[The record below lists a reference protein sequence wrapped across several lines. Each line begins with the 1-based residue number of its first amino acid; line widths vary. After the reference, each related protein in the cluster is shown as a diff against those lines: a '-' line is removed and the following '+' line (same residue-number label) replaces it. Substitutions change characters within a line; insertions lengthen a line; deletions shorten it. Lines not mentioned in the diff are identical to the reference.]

1 MIESIAIKDVAT
13 YGNVAEQMS
22 LLSKLNFIYGAN
34 GSGKTTISRVIADET
49 RFPACTVNWKGG
61 ARLQTLV
68 YNRDFVAANFNQTND
83 LKGIFTLGQQDI
95 ETLNKI
101 VAEKSAHDE
110 LGKEIQKLSAT
121 LQGENGTSGKK
132 GELAS
137 LEEEFKVKCWAQKQ
151 NHDEKFAGAF
161 EGYRNNSE
169 KFKAKVLQEAASNS
183 ASLESLDFL
192 DTRAKVVF
200 GPVQSAELAVAK
212 LDGSKLVAHEAA
224 LILAKR
230 VLGKED
236 VDIAAMIKRLG
247 NSDWVREGRSY
258 FEVNDGVCPF
268 CQQDT
273 TDQFAK
279 SLNDYFDETFVADS
293 KAIDSLATDYTT
305 DANTV
310 RQGILSIITAPSKF
324 IDVEKLKAEKELF
337 DSIVTINQQRL
348 ASKIKEPSKIVE
360 LESVANVVASISAL
374 ITAANTQVA
383 EHNKMVANHSKE
395 KAKLTAQVWRY
406 LLDVELSADLSA
418 YDKKKDALS
427 KAIKGIADSITSKT
441 SEKNTKAAE
450 IRALEKQTTSIQP
463 TIDGINGLL
472 SSFGFKGFSLAKAA
486 NGSSYRLVRGNGAD
500 AQETLSEGEKTFV
513 TFLYFYHLLKGSNT
527 ETGVTTDRIVVLDD
541 PVSSLDSDVLF
552 LVSSLIKRLFDEI
565 RANVGYVR
573 QIFVLTH
580 NVYFHKEVTFNPAR
594 QRNALKDETFWI
606 VRKSELQSR
615 VERHDANPI
624 TTSYDLLWEEV
635 RRPQKSKLTIQ
646 NTLRRILENYFK
658 ILGGVDPDKIC
669 DKFDGKD
676 KVICKSLFSWVNDGS
691 HFANDDLYVS
701 IDDGM
706 VETYLTV
713 FKAIFDKTEH
723 FAHYKM
729 MMGTAYVEAPVEELA
744 A

>member
-13 YGNVAEQMS
+13 YGSTVEHMS

-49 RFPACTVNWKGG
+49 GFPTCMVSWKGG

-95 ETLNKI
+95 EILNKI
-101 VAEKSAHDE
+101 TAEKALHDE
-110 LGKEIQKLSAT
+110 LGKEIQKLNIT

-137 LEEEFKVKCWAQKQ
+137 LEEELKVKCWAQKQ
-151 NHDEKFAGAF
+151 KHDEKFAGAF
-161 EGYRNNSE
+161 EGYRNNAE
-169 KFKAKVLQEAASNS
+169 KFKAKVLQEAATNS
-183 ASLESLDFL
+183 VPLESLDIL
-192 DTRAKVVF
+192 GKKAEVVF
-200 GPVQSAELAVAK
+200 GPAQSAELALAK
-212 LDGSKLVAHEAA
+212 VDGSKLVAYETTQ
-224 LILAKR
+224 ILTKR

-236 VDIAAMIKRLG
+236 VDIAAMIKKLG

-258 FEVNDGVCPF
+258 YEGNDGFCPF
-268 CQQDT
+268 CQQGT
-273 TDQFAK
+273 SDQFAK

-293 KAIDSLATDYTT
+293 EAIDALATDYAN
-305 DANTV
+305 DANTF
-310 RQGILSIITAPSKF
+310 RQGISSIIAAPSKF
-324 IDVEKLKAEKELF
+324 IDVEKLKAQKELF

-348 ASKIKEPSKIVE
+348 ESKKKEPSKIVE
-360 LESVANVVASISAL
+360 LESVSNVVANISSL
-374 ITAANTQVA
+374 IVAANTQVTD
-383 EHNKMVANHSKE
+383 HNKIVANHSKE
-395 KAKLTAQVWRY
+395 KAQLTAQVWRY
-406 LLDVELSADLSA
+406 LLDVELNADLSA

-427 KAIKGIADSITSKT
+427 KAIKGVADSITSKT
-441 SEKNTKAAE
+441 NEKHTKAAE

-486 NGSSYRLVRGNGAD
+486 NGASYRLVRGNGAD

-527 ETGVTTDRIVVLDD
+527 ESGVTTDRIVVLDD

-594 QRNALKDETFWI
+594 QRNAMKDESFWI
-606 VRKSELQSR
+606 VRKSELQSK
-615 VERHDANPI
+615 VERHDTNPI

-713 FKAIFDKTEH
+713 FKAIFDKTDH

-729 MMGTAYVEAPVEELA
+729 MMGTAHVEAPVEELA
-744 A
+744 T